1 MPLTFPSSP
10 SNGQTYVVGSRTWTW
25 NGSIWE
31 INGTAAGVASVGETE
46 LTANAVTTA
55 KIADGAI
62 TTAKIA
68 SGAVIADDLASDAVT
83 TAKIANSAVTIA
95 KIESNP
101 TFTGTV
107 TLPANTSIGN
117 VSSTEISYVDGVTSA
132 IQTQLNTKAPTAS
145 PTFTGTVALPTTTA
159 SGVLTATAQPRFLAT
174 RSGNLSFTGG
184 NVLVYNATSYNIG
197 SYYSTS
203 TGLFTTPISGNY
215 IFSAS
220 VYQSGGVY
228 QLWFII
234 NGNRERTFAFT
245 GSADNILTGSNVVYL
260 TTGDTVGITSWSNA
274 EARTLYQDG
283 NHTFFR
289 GALIS

>member
-10 SNGQTYVVGSRTWTW
+10 SNGETYAVGSRTWTW

-68 SGAVIADDLASDAVT
+68 NSSVT
-83 TAKIANSAVTIA
+83 VA

-117 VSSTEISYVDGVTSA
+117 VSSTEISYVDGVTST
-132 IQTQLNTKAPTAS
+132 IQTQLNTKAPIAS

-174 RSGNLSFTGG
+174 RSGNLTGYTGG
-184 NVLVYNATSYNIG
+184 TVVVFNATTYNIG
-197 SYYSTS
+197 SHFNTS
-203 TGLFTTPISGNY
+203 TGLFTAPVSGNY
-215 IFSAS
+215 VFSAS
-220 VYQSGGVY
+220 IYQSRGVV
-228 QLWFII
+228 QIWFII
-234 NGNRERTFAFT
+234 NGSRERTFAFD
-245 GSADNILTGSNVVYL
+245 GSSSWAILAGSSYVYL
-260 TTGDTVGITSWSNA
+260 TAGDTLGITSWSDQA
-274 EARTLYQDG
+274 SGVTIFQQYE
-283 NHTFFR
+283 HTFLR